1 MGIQKMQVKEKVDEA
16 SAPKV
21 PKTGQIQIQKPDP
34 AAIEAPAAPS
44 IPAPKVDEAAK
55 KKDEGADADQ
65 QYYLD
70 VNDLH
75 VLFFTTSQSQVLIFK
90 SMKNWADT
98 DTTSESDQR

>member
-55 KKDEGADADQ
+55 KKDEGADAAKKAVESTMKPLGLAQLSAKTRGSFIHGFDAS
-65 QYYLD
+65 
-70 VNDLH
+70 
-75 VLFFTTSQSQVLIFK
+75 LF
-90 SMKNWADT
+90 
-98 DTTSESDQR
+98 